1 VPEALA
7 VGKVLEKLNFYWF
20 ENPISDLDLEGL
32 SYLRSKLSV
41 PLAVGEQNFAG
52 FAALHDY
59 LHRGFF
65 FVRTLAEYAG
75 GITQLMRSAH
85 ACEAFNA
92 NYEIHSYGPTLNLAM
107 YLNVALA
114 IPNCG
119 FAEVMV
125 PQNVLS
131 LGMAD
136 LPTIDAKGFIA
147 APRSRASATQSTPTK
162 STNSP

>member
-1 VPEALA
+1 MPEPEGVAFRRGESLA
-7 VGKVLEKLNFYWF
+7 DRGADRVDVTVHGGVGHF
-20 ENPISDLDLEGL
+20 
-32 SYLRSKLSV
+32 
-41 PLAVGEQNFAG
+41 VGDQNFAG
-52 FAALHDY
+52 FAAIHNY
-59 LHRGFF
+59 LQRGSGFF

-75 GITQLMRSAH
+75 GITQLMKSAH

-114 IPNCG
+114 IPNCD

-131 LGMAD
+131 MGMAAED
-136 LPTIDAKGFIA
+136 LPKVDDRGYIA
-147 APRSRASATQSTPTK
+147 APQKAGLGYEIDRDAVENLTLQRF
-162 STNSP
+162 